1 MTHVCSLP
9 ATNCFASE
17 RLMTSVPM
25 SSRTLSRRV
34 ERVGEGRKE
43 WRNRGKEGRG
53 RDRHV
58 SLANKM
64 I

>member
-25 SSRTLSRRV
+25 SSRTLEMIWGGGV
-34 ERVGEGRKE
+34 EEGKGVGGT
-43 WRNRGKEGRG
+43 G
-53 RDRHV
+53 
-58 SLANKM
+58 
-64 I
+64 